1 MQNQNEMVDSKATAD
16 HPNEQFVYQMN
27 VIYLKLK
34 YLGRKITFHEQAIKE
49 NTSEDLPALKYE
61 PPRGKTNNVVS
72 ELV

>member
-1 MQNQNEMVDSKATAD
+1 MVDSKATAD
-16 HPNEQFVYQMN
+16 HPNDQFVYQMK

-34 YLGRKITFHEQAIKE
+34 YLDVKTLGRKITFHEQAIQE
-49 NTSEDLPALKYE
+49 NTSEDLPALTYE